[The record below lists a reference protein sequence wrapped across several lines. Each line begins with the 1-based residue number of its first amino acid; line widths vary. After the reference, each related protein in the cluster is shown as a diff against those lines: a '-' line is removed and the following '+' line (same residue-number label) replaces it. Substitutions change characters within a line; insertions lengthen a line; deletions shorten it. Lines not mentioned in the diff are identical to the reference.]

1 MLQYF
6 LEFLSHNS
14 NVEDAEKDF
23 LSLGMKH
30 FNFGIIDNTGLNFSS
45 TNNENK
51 SIFRYLNLDAIFYS
65 NIVFCGKSCAGRVT
79 RMRLERG

>member
-14 NVEDAEKDF
+14 NVEDAEKDI

-30 FNFGIIDNTGLNFSS
+30 FNFGIIDNIIL
-45 TNNENK
+45 
-51 SIFRYLNLDAIFYS
+51 A
-65 NIVFCGKSCAGRVT
+65 
-79 RMRLERG
+79 

>member
-6 LEFLSHNS
+6 FEFRTHNL
-14 NVEDAEKDF
+14 DAEKDF
-23 LSLGMKH
+23 LCPRMEYVNLG
-30 FNFGIIDNTGLNFSS
+30 NIVSIGLKFSS
-45 TNNENK
+45 TNNEIK

>member
-1 MLQYF
+1 MYVQ
-6 LEFLSHNS
+6 
-14 NVEDAEKDF
+14 KDF
-23 LSLGMKH
+23 LSLGIEH
-30 FNFGIIDNTGLNFSS
+30 LNFGNIVSIGLNFSS
-45 TNNENK
+45 TNNEIK